1 MQVELERWKG
11 TVVQEL
17 AEDQLEAGNESE
29 EKVCMFIL
37 HVSTRTAVLVQI
49 RLVPMTGQ

>member
-1 MQVELERWKG
+1 MQVEPEGWKG

-29 EKVCMFIL
+29 EKLCMFIPQ
-37 HVSTRTAVLVQI
+37 VSTRTAVPVQI